1 MAEETSIGSAAPSTP
16 SAPAGAQRLRTF
28 AVILAALAILI
39 AAGPFV
45 LDTYMVNILIRA
57 FHYALV
63 TLTVDILWGY
73 AGILTFGQAAFFG
86 IGAYAAA
93 LVFTH
98 IGFSTTTIALAVA
111 LALAAPALVG
121 LLVGWLSFYPG
132 SKPLYASVVS
142 LAFPI
147 VVTQIIFSG
156 GTFTGSSSGLVG
168 YQVVDFS
175 IEAWFWIAGGTLIVL
190 GALAFIFVRSEMAR
204 ILVAIRDNE
213 ERCSYLGVNT
223 PRVKILLTAALA
235 SVAGLAGF
243 SYANFSAVVA
253 PELTSFVFG
262 TELVIYVA
270 LGGRGTLIGPVLGTI
285 GIDVL
290 SSYLSGDLP
299 YVWKLIVGLIFIAV
313 IVVLPNGIA
322 PLAVVAWRRL
332 VHARRATGCER
343 PVVDLRSKP
352 VAVVSTATL
361 EIVGV
366 SKSFGSLKV
375 LEGINL
381 TIVDGEL
388 VSLVGPNGAGKTTL
402 MRCVS
407 DGRERSSGLVRVNG
421 CDIETMPPF
430 RIASLG
436 VGRKFQTAGIFESL
450 TVAEC
455 LRIACAL
462 HDQPSFLRSL
472 EQLALPAAARLV
484 IDATGLAEL
493 LSREARFLSHGQKQ
507 ALELAMVLALEPQ
520 IILLDEPTAGLT
532 KAERARIGR
541 VLVDLVAQYHLA
553 VVLVEHDLDFVR
565 EISSRV
571 VVLHQGKIVLDGTV
585 AEVVDLPDRA
595 QHLPGDGLC
604 LMWHPCLR
612 RRQRLMW
619 RIWRAVTAIRSLS
632 ATFHLRSAAAK

>member
-1 MAEETSIGSAAPSTP
+1 MTEESTIASVAPSTP
-16 SAPAGAQRLRTF
+16 SARANAQRLGAF
-28 AVILAALAILI
+28 AAVLGALAIVV
-39 AAGPFV
+39 AVGPFV
-45 LDTYMVNILIRA
+45 LDTYLLNTLIRA

-63 TLTVDILWGY
+63 ALTVDILWGY

-98 IGFSTTTIALAVA
+98 IGFSPATIAFAIA

-132 SKPLYASVVS
+132 STPLYASVVS

-168 YQVVDFS
+168 YQVIDFS
-175 IEAWFWIAGGTLIVL
+175 IEAWFWIAGGALIVF
-190 GALAFIFVRSEMAR
+190 GALAYIFVKSEMAR
-204 ILVAIRDNE
+204 VLVAIRDNE
-213 ERCSYLGVNT
+213 ERCSYLGINT

-235 SVAGLAGF
+235 SIAGLTGF

-270 LGGRGTLIGPVLGTI
+270 LGGRGTLIGPLVGTI
-285 GIDVL
+285 GMDVL

-313 IVVLPNGIA
+313 IVALPNGIA
-322 PLAVVAWRRL
+322 PLVEATWRRV
-332 VHARRATGCER
+332 VHARRAAGSDR
-343 PVVDLRSKP
+343 LVVRLCSKP
-352 VAVVSTATL
+352 VAAVSTTTL

-375 LEGINL
+375 LEGISL

-421 CDIETMPPF
+421 YDIATMPPF
-430 RIASLG
+430 RVASLG

-472 EQLALPAAARLV
+472 ERLALPAAARLV

-541 VLVDLVAQYHLA
+541 VLVDLVAQYRLA

-585 AEVVDLPDRA
+585 ADVVGSQIVRNIYLGTGHA
-595 QHLPGDGLC
+595 
-604 LMWHPCLR
+604 
-612 RRQRLMW
+612 
-619 RIWRAVTAIRSLS
+619 
-632 ATFHLRSAAAK
+632 

>member
-1 MAEETSIGSAAPSTP
+1 MTEESTIASVAPSTP
-16 SAPAGAQRLRTF
+16 SARANAQRLGAF
-28 AVILAALAILI
+28 AAVLGALAIVV
-39 AAGPFV
+39 AVGPFV
-45 LDTYMVNILIRA
+45 LDTYLLNTLIRA

-63 TLTVDILWGY
+63 ALTVDILWGY

-98 IGFSTTTIALAVA
+98 IGFSPATIAFAIA

-132 SKPLYASVVS
+132 STPLYASVVS

-156 GTFTGSSSGLVG
+156 GTFSGSSSGLVG
-168 YQVVDFS
+168 YQVIDFS
-175 IEAWFWIAGGTLIVL
+175 IEAWFWIAGGALLVF
-190 GALAFIFVRSEMAR
+190 GALAYIFVKSEMAR
-204 ILVAIRDNE
+204 VLVAIRDNE
-213 ERCSYLGVNT
+213 ERCSYLGINT

-235 SVAGLAGF
+235 SIAGLTGF

-270 LGGRGTLIGPVLGTI
+270 LGGRGTLIGPLVGTI
-285 GIDVL
+285 GMDVL

-313 IVVLPNGIA
+313 IVALPNGIA
-322 PLAVVAWRRL
+322 PLVEATWRRV
-332 VHARRATGCER
+332 VHARRAAGSDR
-343 PVVDLRSKP
+343 LVVRLCSKP
-352 VAVVSTATL
+352 VAAVSTTTL

-375 LEGINL
+375 LEGISL

-421 CDIETMPPF
+421 YDIATMPPF
-430 RIASLG
+430 RVASLG

-472 EQLALPAAARLV
+472 ERLALPAAARLV

-541 VLVDLVAQYHLA
+541 VLVDLVAQYRLA

-585 AEVVDLPDRA
+585 ADVVGSQIVRNIYLGTGYA
-595 QHLPGDGLC
+595 
-604 LMWHPCLR
+604 
-612 RRQRLMW
+612 
-619 RIWRAVTAIRSLS
+619 
-632 ATFHLRSAAAK
+632 

>member
-1 MAEETSIGSAAPSTP
+1 LAVAEETSIGSAAPSTP

-132 SKPLYASVVS
+132 STPLYASVVS

-352 VAVVSTATL
+352 AAVVSTATL

-436 VGRKFQTAGIFESL
+436 LGRKFQTAGIFESL

-455 LRIACAL
+455 LRIACAP

-585 AEVVDLPDRA
+585 AEVVDSQIVRNIYLGTGYA
-595 QHLPGDGLC
+595 
-604 LMWHPCLR
+604 
-612 RRQRLMW
+612 
-619 RIWRAVTAIRSLS
+619 
-632 ATFHLRSAAAK
+632 

>member
-1 MAEETSIGSAAPSTP
+1 MTEESTIASVAPSTP
-16 SAPAGAQRLRTF
+16 SARANAQRLRAF
-28 AVILAALAILI
+28 AAVLGALAIVV

-45 LDTYMVNILIRA
+45 LDTYLLNTLIRA

-63 TLTVDILWGY
+63 ALTVDILWGY

-98 IGFSTTTIALAVA
+98 IGFSPATIAFAIA

-132 SKPLYASVVS
+132 STPLYASVVS

-156 GTFTGSSSGLVG
+156 GTFSGSSSGLVG
-168 YQVVDFS
+168 YQVIDFS
-175 IEAWFWIAGGTLIVL
+175 IEAWFWIAGGALLVF
-190 GALAFIFVRSEMAR
+190 GALAYIFVKSEMAR
-204 ILVAIRDNE
+204 VLVAIRDNE
-213 ERCSYLGVNT
+213 ERCSYLGINT

-235 SVAGLAGF
+235 SIAGLTGF

-270 LGGRGTLIGPVLGTI
+270 LGGRGTLIGPLVGTI
-285 GIDVL
+285 GMDVL

-313 IVVLPNGIA
+313 IVALPNGIA
-322 PLAVVAWRRL
+322 PLVEATWRRV
-332 VHARRATGCER
+332 VHARRAAGSDR
-343 PVVDLRSKP
+343 LVVRLCSKP
-352 VAVVSTATL
+352 VAAVSTTTL

-375 LEGINL
+375 LEGISL

-421 CDIETMPPF
+421 YDIATMPPF
-430 RIASLG
+430 RVASLG

-472 EQLALPAAARLV
+472 ERLALPAAARLV

-541 VLVDLVAQYHLA
+541 VLVDLVAQYRLA

-585 AEVVDLPDRA
+585 ADVVGSQIVRNIYLGTGHA
-595 QHLPGDGLC
+595 
-604 LMWHPCLR
+604 
-612 RRQRLMW
+612 
-619 RIWRAVTAIRSLS
+619 
-632 ATFHLRSAAAK
+632 

>member
-1 MAEETSIGSAAPSTP
+1 MTEESTIASVAPSTP
-16 SAPAGAQRLRTF
+16 SARAGAQRLRAF
-28 AVILAALAILI
+28 AAVLGALAIVV
-39 AAGPFV
+39 AVGPFV
-45 LDTYMVNILIRA
+45 LDTYLVNTLIRA

-63 TLTVDILWGY
+63 ALTVDILWGY

-98 IGFSTTTIALAVA
+98 IGFSPATIALAIA

-132 SKPLYASVVS
+132 STPLYASVVS

-175 IEAWFWIAGGTLIVL
+175 IEAWFWIAGGALIVF
-190 GALAFIFVRSEMAR
+190 GALAYIFVKSEMAR
-204 ILVAIRDNE
+204 VLVAIRDNE
-213 ERCSYLGVNT
+213 ERCSYLGINT

-235 SVAGLAGF
+235 SIAGLAGF

-270 LGGRGTLIGPVLGTI
+270 LGGRGTLIGPLVGTI

-299 YVWKLIVGLIFIAV
+299 YVWKLIVGLIFIVV
-313 IVVLPNGIA
+313 IVALPNGIA
-322 PLAVVAWRRL
+322 PLVEAAWRRV
-332 VHARRATGCER
+332 VHARRAAGSDR
-343 PVVDLRSKP
+343 PVVGLCSKP
-352 VAVVSTATL
+352 VAAVSTATL

-421 CDIETMPPF
+421 YDIETMPPF
-430 RIASLG
+430 RVASLG

-541 VLVDLVAQYHLA
+541 VLVDLVAQYRLA

-585 AEVVDLPDRA
+585 ADVVGSQIVRNIYLGTGYA
-595 QHLPGDGLC
+595 
-604 LMWHPCLR
+604 
-612 RRQRLMW
+612 
-619 RIWRAVTAIRSLS
+619 
-632 ATFHLRSAAAK
+632 

>member
-1 MAEETSIGSAAPSTP
+1 MTEESTIASVAPSTP
-16 SAPAGAQRLRTF
+16 SARAGAQRLRAF
-28 AVILAALAILI
+28 AAVLGALAIVV
-39 AAGPFV
+39 AVGPFV
-45 LDTYMVNILIRA
+45 LDTYLVNTLIRA

-63 TLTVDILWGY
+63 ALTVDILWGY

-98 IGFSTTTIALAVA
+98 IGFSPATIALAIA

-132 SKPLYASVVS
+132 STPLYASVVS

-175 IEAWFWIAGGTLIVL
+175 IEAWFWIAGGALIVF
-190 GALAFIFVRSEMAR
+190 GALAYIFVKSEMAR
-204 ILVAIRDNE
+204 VLVAIRDNE
-213 ERCSYLGVNT
+213 ERCSYLGINT

-235 SVAGLAGF
+235 SIAGLAGF

-270 LGGRGTLIGPVLGTI
+270 LGGRGTLIGPLVGTI

-313 IVVLPNGIA
+313 IVALPNGIA
-322 PLAVVAWRRL
+322 PLVEAAWRRV
-332 VHARRATGCER
+332 VHARRAAGSDR
-343 PVVDLRSKP
+343 PVVRLCSKP
-352 VAVVSTATL
+352 VAAVSTATL

-421 CDIETMPPF
+421 YDIETMPPF

-472 EQLALPAAARLV
+472 ERLALPAAARLV

-493 LSREARFLSHGQKQ
+493 LLREARFLSHGQKQ

-541 VLVDLVAQYHLA
+541 VLVDLVAQYRLA

-585 AEVVDLPDRA
+585 ADVVGSQIVRNIYLGTGYA
-595 QHLPGDGLC
+595 
-604 LMWHPCLR
+604 
-612 RRQRLMW
+612 
-619 RIWRAVTAIRSLS
+619 
-632 ATFHLRSAAAK
+632 

>member
-1 MAEETSIGSAAPSTP
+1 MTEESTIASVAPSTP
-16 SAPAGAQRLRTF
+16 SARANAQRLGAF
-28 AVILAALAILI
+28 AAVLGALAIVV
-39 AAGPFV
+39 AVGPFV
-45 LDTYMVNILIRA
+45 LDTYLLNTLIRA

-63 TLTVDILWGY
+63 ALTVDILWGY

-98 IGFSTTTIALAVA
+98 IGFSPATIAFAIA

-132 SKPLYASVVS
+132 STPLYASVVS

-156 GTFTGSSSGLVG
+156 GTFSGSSSGLVG

-175 IEAWFWIAGGTLIVL
+175 IEAWFWIAGGALIVF
-190 GALAFIFVRSEMAR
+190 GALAYIFVKSEMAR
-204 ILVAIRDNE
+204 VLVAIRDNE
-213 ERCSYLGVNT
+213 ERCSYLGINT
-223 PRVKILLTAALA
+223 PRVKILLTATLA
-235 SVAGLAGF
+235 SIAGLAGF

-270 LGGRGTLIGPVLGTI
+270 LGGRGTLIGPLVGTI
-285 GIDVL
+285 GMDVL

-313 IVVLPNGIA
+313 IVALPNGIA
-322 PLAVVAWRRL
+322 PLVEATWRRV
-332 VHARRATGCER
+332 VHARRAAGSDR
-343 PVVDLRSKP
+343 LVVRLCSKP
-352 VAVVSTATL
+352 VAAVSTTTL

-375 LEGINL
+375 LEGISL

-402 MRCVS
+402 MRRVS

-421 CDIETMPPF
+421 YDIATMPPF
-430 RIASLG
+430 RVASLG

-472 EQLALPAAARLV
+472 ERLALPAAARLV

-541 VLVDLVAQYHLA
+541 VLVDLVAQYRLA

-585 AEVVDLPDRA
+585 ADVVGSQIVRNIYLGTGHA
-595 QHLPGDGLC
+595 
-604 LMWHPCLR
+604 
-612 RRQRLMW
+612 
-619 RIWRAVTAIRSLS
+619 
-632 ATFHLRSAAAK
+632 

>member
-1 MAEETSIGSAAPSTP
+1 VAEESTIASVAPSTP
-16 SAPAGAQRLRTF
+16 SARAGAQRLR
-28 AVILAALAILI
+28 ALAGVLGALAIVV

-45 LDTYMVNILIRA
+45 LDTYLVNTLIRA

-63 TLTVDILWGY
+63 ALTVDILWGY
-73 AGILTFGQAAFFG
+73 AGVLTFGQAAFFG

-98 IGFSTTTIALAVA
+98 IGFSPATIALAIA

-132 SKPLYASVVS
+132 STPLYASVVS

-175 IEAWFWIAGGTLIVL
+175 IEAWFWIAGGALIVF
-190 GALAFIFVRSEMAR
+190 GALAYIFVKSEMAR
-204 ILVAIRDNE
+204 VLVAIRDNE
-213 ERCSYLGVNT
+213 ERCSYLGINT
-223 PRVKILLTAALA
+223 PRVKILLTATLA
-235 SVAGLAGF
+235 SIAGLAGF

-270 LGGRGTLIGPVLGTI
+270 LGGRGTLIGPLVGTI

-299 YVWKLIVGLIFIAV
+299 YVWKLIVGLIFIVV
-313 IVVLPNGIA
+313 IVALPNGIA
-322 PLAVVAWRRL
+322 PLVEVAWRRV
-332 VHARRATGCER
+332 VHARRAAGFDR
-343 PVVDLRSKP
+343 PVVGLCSKP
-352 VAVVSTATL
+352 VAAVSTATL

-421 CDIETMPPF
+421 YDIETMPPF
-430 RIASLG
+430 RVASLG

-462 HDQPSFLRSL
+462 HDRPSFLRPL
-472 EQLALPAAARLV
+472 EQLALPVAARLV

-541 VLVDLVAQYHLA
+541 VLVDLVAQYRLA

-585 AEVVDLPDRA
+585 ADVVGSQIVRNIYLGTGYA
-595 QHLPGDGLC
+595 
-604 LMWHPCLR
+604 
-612 RRQRLMW
+612 
-619 RIWRAVTAIRSLS
+619 
-632 ATFHLRSAAAK
+632 

>member
-1 MAEETSIGSAAPSTP
+1 LAVAEETSIGSAAPSTP

-132 SKPLYASVVS
+132 STPLYASVVS

-332 VHARRATGCER
+332 AHARRATGCER

-436 VGRKFQTAGIFESL
+436 LGRKFQTAGIFESL

-585 AEVVDLPDRA
+585 AEVVDSQIVRNIYLGTGYA
-595 QHLPGDGLC
+595 
-604 LMWHPCLR
+604 
-612 RRQRLMW
+612 
-619 RIWRAVTAIRSLS
+619 
-632 ATFHLRSAAAK
+632 

>member
-1 MAEETSIGSAAPSTP
+1 MSDFHRRQS
-16 SAPAGAQRLRTF
+16 RLPLR
-28 AVILAALAILI
+28 
-39 AAGPFV
+39 
-45 LDTYMVNILIRA
+45 
-57 FHYALV
+57 
-63 TLTVDILWGY
+63 
-73 AGILTFGQAAFFG
+73 
-86 IGAYAAA
+86 
-93 LVFTH
+93 
-98 IGFSTTTIALAVA
+98 

-132 SKPLYASVVS
+132 STPLYASVVS

-168 YQVVDFS
+168 YQVIDFS
-175 IEAWFWIAGGTLIVL
+175 IEAWFWIAGGALLVF
-190 GALAFIFVRSEMAR
+190 GALAYSSSRARWPVFLSPSATTRSDAPTSASTR
-204 ILVAIRDNE
+204 PASKF
-213 ERCSYLGVNT
+213 CSR
-223 PRVKILLTAALA
+223 PALA
-235 SVAGLAGF
+235 SIAGLAGF

-313 IVVLPNGIA
+313 IVALPNGIA
-322 PLAVVAWRRL
+322 PLVEAAWRRV
-332 VHARRATGCER
+332 VHARRAAGSDR
-343 PVVDLRSKP
+343 PVVRLCSKP
-352 VAVVSTATL
+352 VAAVSTATL

-375 LEGINL
+375 LEGIKL

-421 CDIETMPPF
+421 YDIETMPPF

-472 EQLALPAAARLV
+472 ERLALPAAARLV

-541 VLVDLVAQYHLA
+541 VLVDLVAQYRLA

-571 VVLHQGKIVLDGTV
+571 VVLHQGQDRSRRHGGRCRR
-585 AEVVDLPDRA
+585 LPARA
-595 QHLPGDGLC
+595 QHLPGDGPC
-604 LMWHPCLR
+604 LMRHPRLR
-612 RRQRLMW
+612 RRQRLRW
-619 RIWRAVTAIRSLS
+619 RIWRAVTAIRSS
-632 ATFHLRSAAAK
+632 STTFHLRSAAAK

>member
-1 MAEETSIGSAAPSTP
+1 LAVAEETTIDSAAPLTQ
-16 SAPAGAQRLRTF
+16 SASPAPRRLRAI
-28 AVILAALAILI
+28 AVVVAALAILI

-63 TLTVDILWGY
+63 ALTVDLLWGY

-98 IGFSTTTIALAVA
+98 IGFSPATITLAVV
-111 LALAAPALVG
+111 LALLAPALTG

-132 SKPLYASVVS
+132 STPLYASVVS

-168 YQVVDFS
+168 YQVFDLS
-175 IEAWFWIAGGTLIVL
+175 IEAWFWIAGGALVVC
-190 GALAFIFVRSEMAR
+190 GALAFIFVKSEMAR
-204 ILVAIRDNE
+204 VLVAIRDNE
-213 ERCSYLGVNT
+213 ERCSYLGINT
-223 PRVKILLTAALA
+223 PRVKILLTALLA
-235 SVAGLAGF
+235 GIAGLAGF

-313 IVVLPNGIA
+313 IVALPNGMAQLAKIA
-322 PLAVVAWRRL
+322 WRKVARGRGVTVSRPLAVRL
-332 VHARRATGCER
+332 HA
-343 PVVDLRSKP
+343 KP
-352 VAVVSTATL
+352 AIIASTARL
-361 EIVGV
+361 EVAHV
-366 SKSFGSLKV
+366 SKSFGSLRV
-375 LEGINL
+375 LEGIDL
-381 TIVDGEL
+381 TIVNGEL

-402 MRCVS
+402 MRCIS
-407 DGRERSSGLVRVNG
+407 DGRERSGGQVRVNG
-421 CDIETMPPF
+421 VDIGSKPPF
-430 RIASLG
+430 RIAALG
-436 VGRKFQTAGIFESL
+436 LGRKFQTAGIFESL

-462 HDQPSFLRSL
+462 NDQPSFLHPL
-472 EQLALPAAARLV
+472 EELALPAAAQLV
-484 IDATGLAEL
+484 IDVTGLADV

-507 ALELAMVLALEPQ
+507 ALELAMVLALEPR

-532 KAERARIGR
+532 KSERARIGR
-541 VLVDLVAQYHLA
+541 VLVDLVAQYRLA

-571 VVLHQGKIVLDGTV
+571 VVLHQGRIVLDGTV
-585 AEVVDLPDRA
+585 AEVVGSQIVRNIYL
-595 QHLPGDGLC
+595 GT
-604 LMWHPCLR
+604 
-612 RRQRLMW
+612 
-619 RIWRAVTAIRSLS
+619 V
-632 ATFHLRSAAAK
+632 

>member
-1 MAEETSIGSAAPSTP
+1 VTEESSLASVAP
-16 SAPAGAQRLRTF
+16 SAPSARAGTQRLRTLA
-28 AVILAALAILI
+28 AVLGALAILI

-45 LDTYMVNILIRA
+45 LDTYLVNTLIRA

-63 TLTVDILWGY
+63 ALTVDILWGY

-98 IGFSTTTIALAVA
+98 IGFSPATIVLAAA
-111 LALAAPALVG
+111 LALAAPAFVG

-132 SKPLYASVVS
+132 STPLYASVVS

-147 VVTQIIFSG
+147 VVTQVIFSG

-168 YQVVDFS
+168 YQVLDFS
-175 IEAWFWIAGGTLIVL
+175 IEAWFWIAGG
-190 GALAFIFVRSEMAR
+190 ALVVFAAVAYLFVKSEMAR
-204 ILVAIRDNE
+204 VLVAIRDNE
-213 ERCSYLGVNT
+213 ERCSYLGINT

-270 LGGRGTLIGPVLGTI
+270 LGGRGTLIGPLVGTI

-290 SSYLSGDLP
+290 SAYLSGDLP
-299 YVWKLIVGLIFIAV
+299 YIWKLIVGLIFIVV
-313 IVVLPNGIA
+313 IVALPNGIA
-322 PLAVVAWRRL
+322 PLVEAAWRRL
-332 VHARRATGCER
+332 VHTRRATGSAR
-343 PVVDLRSKP
+343 AVVGLRSKP
-352 VAVVSTATL
+352 VPAVSTATL

-421 CDIETMPPF
+421 QDIETMPPF
-430 RIASLG
+430 RVASLG
-436 VGRKFQTAGIFESL
+436 LGRKFQTAGIFESL

-455 LRIACAL
+455 LRIACAH
-462 HDQPSFLRSL
+462 HDQPSFLHSL
-472 EQLALPAAARLV
+472 EQLELPAAARLV

-493 LSREARFLSHGQKQ
+493 LPREARFLSHGQKQ
-507 ALELAMVLALEPQ
+507 ALELARVLALEPQ
-520 IILLDEPTAGLT
+520 IILLDEPTAGLS

-541 VLVDLVAQYHLA
+541 VLVDLVAQYRLA

-585 AEVVDLPDRA
+585 ADVVGSQIVRNIYLGTGHA
-595 QHLPGDGLC
+595 
-604 LMWHPCLR
+604 
-612 RRQRLMW
+612 
-619 RIWRAVTAIRSLS
+619 
-632 ATFHLRSAAAK
+632 

>member
-1 MAEETSIGSAAPSTP
+1 MTEESTIASVAP
-16 SAPAGAQRLRTF
+16 SAPSARDAAQRLRAF
-28 AVILAALAILI
+28 VGVLGALAILV

-45 LDTYMVNILIRA
+45 LDTYLVNTLIRS

-63 TLTVDILWGY
+63 ALTVDILWGY

-98 IGFSTTTIALAVA
+98 IGFSPAAIALAIA
-111 LALAAPALVG
+111 LALAAPAFVG

-132 SKPLYASVVS
+132 STPLYASVIS

-147 VVTQIIFSG
+147 VVTQVIFSG
-156 GTFTGSSSGLVG
+156 GTFAGSSSGLVG

-175 IEAWFWIAGGTLIVL
+175 IEAWFWIAGGALVVF
-190 GALAFIFVRSEMAR
+190 GAVAYVFIKSEMAR
-204 ILVAIRDNE
+204 VLVAIRDNE
-213 ERCSYLGVNT
+213 ERCSYLGINT
-223 PRVKILLTAALA
+223 PRVEILLNAALA
-235 SVAGLAGF
+235 SIAGLAGF

-270 LGGRGTLIGPVLGTI
+270 LGGRGTLIGPLVGTI

-313 IVVLPNGIA
+313 IVALPSGIA
-322 PLAVVAWRRL
+322 PLVEAAWRRL
-332 VHARRATGCER
+332 VRRRRAAGAAR
-343 PVVDLRSKP
+343 PVVGLRSKP
-352 VAVVSTATL
+352 VAAVSTATL

-375 LEGINL
+375 LEGIDL

-421 CDIETMPPF
+421 HDIETMPPF

-436 VGRKFQTAGIFESL
+436 LGRKFQTAGIFESL

-484 IDATGLAEL
+484 IDATGLTEL

-541 VLVDLVAQYHLA
+541 VLVDLVAQYRLA

-585 AEVVDLPDRA
+585 ADVVGSQIVRNIYLGTGHA
-595 QHLPGDGLC
+595 
-604 LMWHPCLR
+604 
-612 RRQRLMW
+612 
-619 RIWRAVTAIRSLS
+619 
-632 ATFHLRSAAAK
+632 

>member
-1 MAEETSIGSAAPSTP
+1 LGLCGNS
-16 SAPAGAQRLRTF
+16 
-28 AVILAALAILI
+28 
-39 AAGPFV
+39 
-45 LDTYMVNILIRA
+45 
-57 FHYALV
+57 H
-63 TLTVDILWGY
+63 LW
-73 AGILTFGQAAFFG
+73 TAAFFG

-98 IGFSTTTIALAVA
+98 IGFSPATIALAIA

-132 SKPLYASVVS
+132 STPLYASVVS

-156 GTFTGSSSGLVG
+156 GTFSGSSSGLVG
-168 YQVVDFS
+168 YQVIDFS
-175 IEAWFWIAGGTLIVL
+175 IEAWFWIAGGALLVF
-190 GALAFIFVRSEMAR
+190 GALAYIFVKSEMAR
-204 ILVAIRDNE
+204 VLVAIRDNE
-213 ERCSYLGVNT
+213 ERCSYLGINT

-235 SVAGLAGF
+235 SIAGLTGF

-270 LGGRGTLIGPVLGTI
+270 LGGRGTLIGPLVGTI
-285 GIDVL
+285 GMDVL

-313 IVVLPNGIA
+313 IVALPNGIA
-322 PLAVVAWRRL
+322 PLVEATWRRV
-332 VHARRATGCER
+332 VHARRAAGSDR
-343 PVVDLRSKP
+343 LVVRLCSKP
-352 VAVVSTATL
+352 VAAVSTTTL

-375 LEGINL
+375 LEGISL

-421 CDIETMPPF
+421 YDIATMPPF
-430 RIASLG
+430 RVASLG

-472 EQLALPAAARLV
+472 ERLALPAAARLV

-541 VLVDLVAQYHLA
+541 VLVDLVAQYRLA

-585 AEVVDLPDRA
+585 ADVVGSQIVRNIYLGTGHA
-595 QHLPGDGLC
+595 
-604 LMWHPCLR
+604 
-612 RRQRLMW
+612 
-619 RIWRAVTAIRSLS
+619 
-632 ATFHLRSAAAK
+632 